1 MSKVNTTYHVGTSNR
16 AILKM
21 ALPIA
26 FAIAVP
32 QLNFIINNIFLSGL
46 GEEKLATAAITGVY
60 YLIFA
65 VAGMGL
71 NNGLQTLIA
80 RRAGEDKL
88 NDIGILFRN
97 GVLIAVLTAF
107 IFILFTKFCA
117 PWFLSKTIHSKDILA
132 RTLSFLNIRIWGLVF
147 LYIYQLRNALLVGT
161 NQTRWLVIGT
171 LAEASVNV
179 LLDYGLIYGHFG
191 LVAIGFNGAAY
202 ASIIAEFTGLIVIF
216 LAMKW
221 LKLTSGFNL
230 LSGKFY
236 SFSHLKLITKTSFP
250 LVAQYMISVFTWQV
264 FYILIE
270 HHGSQALAISA
281 TVRNIFGFFGVFSW
295 AFGATANSMVSN
307 IIGQGRSTEVMY
319 LIRKISKWS
328 LGLSLFIFV
337 LLNIFPRLFLSIYGM
352 NEDFT
357 IQAIPVFRVVSFA
370 LLFMSIGTVHF
381 NAVTGT
387 GATRINLY
395 IDVIVL
401 IAYMLYS
408 YLILE
413 YFQMSIVWGWASEIL
428 YWSLILVL
436 SYIYLQSRKAVFFRI

>member
-1 MSKVNTTYHVGTSNR
+1 
-16 AILKM
+16 M

-26 FAIAVP
+26 CAIAVP
-32 QLNFIINNIFLSGL
+32 QFNFIINNIFLSGL

-80 RRAGEDKL
+80 RRAGEDRL
-88 NDIGILFRN
+88 DDIGVLFRN
-97 GVLIAVLTAF
+97 GVLIALFTALL
-107 IFILFTKFCA
+107 FILFTKFCA
-117 PWFLSKTIHSKDILA
+117 PWFFSLTIHSKDILD
-132 RTLSFLNIRIWGLVF
+132 RTLSFLNIRIWGLFF
-147 LYIYQLRNALLVGT
+147 LYVYQLRNALLVGT

-171 LAEASVNV
+171 LAEALINIF
-179 LLDYGLIYGHFG
+179 LDYGLIYGHFG
-191 LVAIGFNGAAY
+191 LTALGFNGAAY

-221 LKLTSGFNL
+221 LNLTKGFNL

-236 SFSHLKLITKTSFP
+236 SWSHIRLIGKTSIP

-281 TVRNIFGFFGVFSW
+281 TVRNVFGFFGVFSW
-295 AFGATANSMVSN
+295 AFGATTNSMVSN
-307 IIGQGRSTEVMY
+307 IIGQGRSGEVMY

-328 LGLSLFIFV
+328 LGLSLAIFII
-337 LLNIFPRLFLSIYGM
+337 LNVFPRLILSIYGM

-370 LLFMSIGTVHF
+370 LIIMSIGTVHF

-387 GATRINLY
+387 GATRINLL

-428 YWSLILVL
+428 YWDLILTL
-436 SYIYLQSRKAVFFRI
+436 SYIYLQKRKGMFVRL

>member
-1 MSKVNTTYHVGTSNR
+1 MAETNTKYHVGTSNR

-65 VAGMGL
+65 IAGMGL

-80 RRAGEDKL
+80 RRAGEDRL

-97 GVLIAVLTAF
+97 GVLIALFTAS
-107 IFILFTKFCA
+107 IFILFTLFCA
-117 PWFLSKTIHSKDILA
+117 PWLLSFSIHSKDILD
-132 RTLSFLNIRIWGLVF
+132 RTVSFLHIRIWGLIF

-171 LAEASVNV
+171 LAETIVNV
-179 LLDYGLIYGHFG
+179 FLDYSFIYGHFG
-191 LVAIGFNGAAY
+191 LPAIGFNGAAY
-202 ASIIAEFTGLIVIF
+202 ASIIAEFTGLVVIF
-216 LAMKW
+216 GAMKY

-236 SFSHLKLITKTSFP
+236 SIKHVRLIIKTSLP
-250 LVAQYMISVFTWQV
+250 LVAQYMISVFIWQV
-264 FYILIE
+264 FYIFIE
-270 HHGSQALAISA
+270 HHGERALAISA

-295 AFGATANSMVSN
+295 AFGATSNSMVSN
-307 IIGQGRSTEVMY
+307 IIGQERSSEVMY
-319 LIRKISKWS
+319 LIRKIAKWS
-328 LGLSLFIFV
+328 LALSVFIFI

-352 NEDFT
+352 SEDFT
-357 IQAIPVFRVVSFA
+357 VQAIPVIRIVSVA
-370 LLFMSIGTVHF
+370 LVIMSMGTVHF

-387 GATRINLY
+387 GATRINLL

-401 IAYMLYS
+401 VAYTLYS
-408 YLILE
+408 YVILE
-413 YFQMSIVWGWASEIL
+413 YLQMSIVWGWAAEIL

-436 SYIYLQSRKAVFFRI
+436 SYYYLVKRKEVFIKI

>member
-1 MSKVNTTYHVGTSNR
+1 
-16 AILKM
+16 M

-26 FAIAVP
+26 CAIAVP

-46 GEEKLATAAITGVY
+46 GEEKLATAAVTGVY

-88 NDIGILFRN
+88 EDIGVLFRN
-97 GVLIAVLTAF
+97 GVLIAVCTAF
-107 IFILFTKFCA
+107 VFILFTKFCA
-117 PWFLSKTIHSKDILA
+117 PWFFSLTIHSKDILD
-132 RTLSFLNIRIWGLVF
+132 RTLSFLNIRIWGLFF

-171 LAEASVNV
+171 LAEAIINIF
-179 LLDYGLIYGHFG
+179 LDYGFIYGHFG
-191 LVAIGFNGAAY
+191 LPTIGFNGAAY
-202 ASIIAEFTGLIVIF
+202 ASIIAEFTGLVVIF

-221 LKLTSGFNL
+221 LKLTKGFQL
-230 LSGKFY
+230 LSGRFY
-236 SFSHLKLITKTSFP
+236 SLNHIKLILKTSTP

-264 FYILIE
+264 FFILIE

-281 TVRNIFGFFGVFSW
+281 TVRNVFGFFGVFSW

-307 IIGQGRSTEVMY
+307 IIGQGRSKEVMY

-328 LGLSLFIFV
+328 LGFTLVIFTF
-337 LLNIFPRLFLSIYGM
+337 LNIFPGMFLSIYGM
-352 NEDFT
+352 NEDF
-357 IQAIPVFRVVSFA
+357 IMHAIPVFRVVSFA
-370 LLFMSIGTVHF
+370 LIVMSIGTVHF

-387 GATRINLY
+387 GATRINLF
-395 IDVIVL
+395 IDIIVL

-408 YLILE
+408 YLVLE
-413 YFQMSIVWGWASEIL
+413 YFHLSIVLGWASEIL
-428 YWSLILVL
+428 YWGLILTL
-436 SYIYLQSRKAVFFRI
+436 SYFYLQRRKDVFIKI